1 MSSSSI
7 KKIQPLYDLA
17 RSACEHSYSPY
28 SLYRVGAAV
37 RMKDGRTFSGTNI
50 ENSSYGAT
58 VCAERVALWK
68 AVSETR
74 PASFSADD
82 RPRVE
87 EIVVVT
93 DASPP
98 WPPCGMC
105 RQVMA
110 EFADSNTVIHTCNLE
125 GEIETFRFEELVP
138 RAMTPS
144 HALRKK

>member
-1 MSSSSI
+1 MNSPSI

-17 RSACEHSYSPY
+17 KSARDHSYSPY

-37 RMKDGRTFSGTNI
+37 RMKDGRTFSGTNV

-74 PASFSADD
+74 PASISADD

-87 EIVVVT
+87 ELVVVT
-93 DASPP
+93 DAIPP

-105 RQVMA
+105 RQVLA
-110 EFADSNTVIHTCNLE
+110 EFASPATLIHICNLE
-125 GEIETFRFEELVP
+125 GEMETFRFDELVP
-138 RAMTPS
+138 RAMDPS
-144 HALRKK
+144 HVLRK